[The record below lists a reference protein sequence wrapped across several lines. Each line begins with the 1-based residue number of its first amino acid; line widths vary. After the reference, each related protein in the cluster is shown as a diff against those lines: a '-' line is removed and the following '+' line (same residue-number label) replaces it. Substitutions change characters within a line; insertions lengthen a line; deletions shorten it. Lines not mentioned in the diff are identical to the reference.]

1 MSPSIVER
9 ELSHVRDLVV
19 VREAIRRRGAA
30 PTELDE
36 CDAVIA
42 AARERLA
49 RVTRSTLVASGE
61 LRAA

>member
-1 MSPSIVER
+1 MSPSTVER

-19 VREAIRRRGAA
+19 VREALRVRGAA
-30 PTELDE
+30 PAELDE

-42 AARERLA
+42 TARERLA
-49 RVTRSTLVASGE
+49 HVTRSSLVAAGE

>member
-1 MSPSIVER
+1 MDTSAVDR

-19 VREAIRRRGAA
+19 VREALRVRGAA
-30 PTELDE
+30 PAELDE

-42 AARERLA
+42 AARAQLA
-49 RVTRSTLVASGE
+49 AATQSS

>member
-1 MSPSIVER
+1 MSPSTVER

-19 VREAIRRRGAA
+19 VREALRHRGATPA
-30 PTELDE
+30 ELDE

-49 RVTRSTLVASGE
+49 HTTRSGLVVSGE

>member
-1 MSPSIVER
+1 MSLSTVER

-19 VREAIRRRGAA
+19 VREALRRRGAA
-30 PTELDE
+30 TVDLDE
-36 CDAVIA
+36 CDVVIA

-49 RVTRSTLVASGE
+49 SVTRSTLTSRD

>member
-1 MSPSIVER
+1 MSTSTVER
-9 ELSHVRDLVV
+9 ELRHVRDLVV
-19 VREAIRRRGAA
+19 VREALRRRGAA
-30 PTELDE
+30 RAEIDE

-49 RVTRSTLVASGE
+49 FVTRSA

>member
-1 MSPSIVER
+1 MSPSTVDR

-19 VREAIRRRGAA
+19 VREALRLRGA
-30 PTELDE
+30 TSIELGE

-49 RVTRSTLVASGE
+49 HATRTMLVAPGVV
-61 LRAA
+61 RAA

>member
-1 MSPSIVER
+1 MTPSAVDR

-19 VREAIRRRGAA
+19 VREALRVRGAA

-49 RVTRSTLVASGE
+49 AATRSSLLVSSG